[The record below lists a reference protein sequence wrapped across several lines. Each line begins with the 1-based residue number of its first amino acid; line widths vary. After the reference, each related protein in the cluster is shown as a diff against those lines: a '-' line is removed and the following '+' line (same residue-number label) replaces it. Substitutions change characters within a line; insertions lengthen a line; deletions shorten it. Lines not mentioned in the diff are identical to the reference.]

1 MTNSTS
7 SKNYA
12 KALADIAQ
20 DNVMSY
26 NDIKKNLGIVSEILT
41 SSDEL
46 KNVLENTT
54 ISNAIKTDIINEV
67 FKNQINEKIINFLK
81 ILVDKS
87 KFNEFSEIKNDYE
100 KILDDVNNIKRVEV
114 ISAVPLTD
122 EHKSRITDKL
132 QNKLQK
138 EVIPNW
144 IEQPEIMGGLVI
156 KIEDDVID
164 SSIKKKLEN
173 LEITI

>member
-1 MTNSTS
+1 MTNSIST
-7 SKNYA
+7 KNYA
-12 KALADIAQ
+12 KALAETAQ
-20 DNVMSY
+20 DKVMSY
-26 NDIKKNLGIVSEILT
+26 EDIKQNLDIVSDIL
-41 SSDEL
+41 SSSAEL

-54 ISNAIKTDIINEV
+54 ISIPVKNDIINEV
-67 FKNQINEKIINFLK
+67 FQNQINEEIINFLK
-81 ILVDKS
+81 ILVNKA
-87 KFNEFSEIKNDYE
+87 KFNEFQEIKEEYE
-100 KILDDVNNIKRVEV
+100 HILDEVNNIKRVEV

-122 EHKSRITDKL
+122 EHKSRITEKL
-132 QNKLQK
+132 KNKLNK
-138 EVIPNW
+138 EVIPSW

>member
-1 MTNSTS
+1 MS
-7 SKNYA
+7 SG
-12 KALADIAQ
+12 
-20 DNVMSY
+20 
-26 NDIKKNLGIVSEILT
+26 IKKNLDIVSEILT

-54 ISNAIKTDIINEV
+54 ISNAIKIDIINEV

-87 KFNEFSEIKNDYE
+87 KFNEFSEIKKDYE

-114 ISAVPLTD
+114 ISAVPLTEED
-122 EHKSRITDKL
+122 KSRITEKL
-132 QNKLQK
+132 QNKLHK